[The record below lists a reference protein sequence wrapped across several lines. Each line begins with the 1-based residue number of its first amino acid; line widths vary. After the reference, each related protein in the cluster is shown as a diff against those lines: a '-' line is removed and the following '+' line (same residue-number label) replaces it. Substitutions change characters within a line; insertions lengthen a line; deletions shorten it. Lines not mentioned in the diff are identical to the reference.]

1 VLELSVK
8 KCLNLQFYA
17 LEIKS
22 RASRPVSK
30 FSSFVIAE
38 EKLVARFANK
48 KLAQGKLERM

>member
-8 KCLNLQFYA
+8 KCLNLQFYTF
-17 LEIKS
+17 EIKN

-38 EKLVARFANK
+38 EKLVSRFANK
-48 KLAQGKLERM
+48 KLAQGELKRM